1 MATYNGGEV
10 VAHVGADI
18 SDYQSA
24 MKSLSSSTSSA
35 MSSTSQAI
43 SSIGKTLA
51 VTGAAI
57 TALGVKSVNGFGDFQ
72 SSLNK
77 AAVIAGG
84 TSKDIQG
91 LADVA
96 NHMGA
101 VLPISA
107 QDAADAMVAMA
118 RDGASLETIKKE
130 FPAIAEAATAAG
142 ADLQTTASVVQQ
154 SMNIWGDSLESPQQ
168 AAAILTETA
177 NLSNASIEDM
187 QQALATI
194 GGTASNAGISM
205 TDTSEAIG
213 LLTNK
218 GFSAAQASLD
228 LNHALLM
235 MQAPSDK
242 AAGAAQDLG
251 LSFNDAN
258 GNMKPLP
265 QILNEISDS
274 MDGMTSSQKA
284 AALKTM
290 FGSSGMA
297 AILPLM
303 KSVKDKTDSTTT
315 SWSAYSKAM
324 QAASGDTA
332 TATSFLNNQANEM
345 QKNLGSKIEQV
356 GGNWEALRNAAMA
369 GSAGV
374 ISSIVDMMSSTLEW
388 ATTSNSAIGSGIRT
402 FLGLSPIIG
411 AATLATGSFL
421 TAATKIGSVMK
432 TVGTAVGAL
441 FTSPLGLAVLAIGAL
456 ASALS
461 LAYKYSQPFRDAIKS
476 IGDAFTKVFNPATK
490 KSGGEITK
498 FGTAVSSVMKTVGE
512 AFGDKLAKAINSVNW
527 EKVFTKIKN
536 VMDSVVR
543 VATQA
548 VYVFGILA
556 TKVANSGKAAKSWDI
571 LKSVLKS
578 VYGYTKLLYDKFKD
592 IYDRIGEIGGKSA
605 NVGAALQSAFAI
617 TSVASILA
625 ALSQLPKLLG
635 FILSPAKKVGGA
647 FGSMLSNILP
657 FGSKASQAAGAAEKA
672 TKPFSNLALK
682 VLEFGVG
689 VGVAAGG
696 LAALAFG
703 ISSLS
708 SQGSQGTATL
718 KAFGE
723 VVGILAAEFAI
734 LGSKLSVGAVGIGVM
749 LGGLTALALA
759 FTALSSTGK
768 QGQKTMVVF
777 ALAVSG
783 VAAVFALLGP
793 LLTASALGIGVFGA
807 AILAIGAGIGLAT
820 AGMAAFITALNNTT
834 ASAKQIIS
842 TMSAVGAGF
851 AAMVASFLMGIMT
864 QAPLIVNQFI
874 LMITNILNVIT
885 MRLPAL
891 IQSGVNLIIAF
902 LNGINTAIPQIVPVI
917 ITMLTTIVT
926 NIVLYMPILVQN
938 GVNLILAFISGI
950 TQAVP
955 QIVPPLLN
963 MLAVIMNTIA
973 QNLPQ
978 IISSGANLL
987 VAFINGIISIVPT
1000 VVPVIINL
1008 IVTIINTVAG
1018 KLGDIIN
1025 AGVNLLIK
1033 FIQGVSQT
1041 IPRIVGTVV
1050 DLIVQFINAVGD
1062 NLGKII
1068 DAGVNLLAKFINGIV
1083 DAIPRLN
1090 SIAVQAVEKF
1100 VYGVGNA
1107 LGQVMSSGTRLLS
1120 IFVQGIMSGFG
1131 KARSAGKG
1139 AGDKGAEGARSAH
1152 SGFSSAGSFL
1162 GQGLVNGIRGMA
1174 GSAMSAAASIASAA
1188 AGAIRRALKIH
1199 SPSRVTY
1206 GIGEYVGEGLING
1219 MISEQSSVAQAA
1231 SQYASLISGQ
1241 KYEAS
1246 AQLTASSTGV
1256 AGQING
1262 GLSALSD
1269 EVAEQSTQAPVFEVH
1284 NEIVGDKITTTVNSK
1299 NARRQATTKLIT
1311 GGI

>member
-1 MATYNGGEV
+1 MESYSVQAV
-10 VAHVGADI
+10 L
-18 SDYQSA
+18 SA
-24 MKSLSSSTSSA
+24 VDKNLSSTFGKA
-35 MSSTSQAI
+35 AQAA
-43 SSIGKTLA
+43 SDFESKSKQSLENVGKFMAVAGAA
-51 VTGAAI
+51 VTAI
-57 TALGVKSVNGFGDFQ
+57 GIKSVNSFGDFQ

-118 RDGASLETIKKE
+118 RDGASLGTIKKE

-228 LNHALLM
+228 LNHALLL

-242 AAGAAQDLG
+242 AAKQAAALG
-251 LSFNDAN
+251 LNFNDAQ

-274 MDGMTSSQKA
+274 MDGMSSSDKA

-303 KSVKDKTDSTTT
+303 KSIKDKTDNTTT
-315 SWSAYSKAM
+315 SWDAYSKAM

-356 GGNWEALRNAAMA
+356 GGNWEALRNAAMS

-421 TAATKIGSVMK
+421 TAATRIGSVMS
-432 TVGTAVGAL
+432 TVGTALKAL
-441 FTSPLGLAVLAIGAL
+441 FISPLGLALLAIGAL
-456 ASALS
+456 VSALS

-571 LKSVLKS
+571 LKSILIS

-617 TSVASILA
+617 TSVVGLVVG
-625 ALSQLPKLLG
+625 LSQLPKLLG
-635 FILSPAKKVGGA
+635 LILSPAKGVAGA
-647 FGSMLSNILP
+647 FSSMLGSILP
-657 FGSKASQAAGAAEKA
+657 FGGKASEAAGAATKA

-682 VLEFGVG
+682 ALEVG
-689 VGVAAGG
+689 VGIGAATAG

-703 ISSLS
+703 ISSLA
-708 SQGSQGTATL
+708 SQGQQGTAAL

-723 VVGILAAEFAI
+723 VVGILAGEFAI
-734 LGSKLSVGAVGIGVM
+734 LGGRLTVGAVGIGVM

-891 IQSGVNLIIAF
+891 IQSGINLIIAF

-926 NIVLYMPILVQN
+926 NIVTYMPILVQN
-938 GVNLILAFISGI
+938 GISLILAFISGVV
-950 TQAVP
+950 QAVP
-955 QIVPPLLN
+955 QIVPAIVN
-963 MLAVIMNTIA
+963 MLAVIMDTISA
-973 QNLPQ
+973 NLPQ

-987 VAFINGIISIVPT
+987 VSFIKGIISIIPT
-1000 VVPVIINL
+1000 VVPVIIDL

-1050 DLIVQFINAVGD
+1050 DLIVKFINAVGD
-1062 NLGKII
+1062 NLGRII

-1131 KARSAGKG
+1131 KANSSGSGAANQVKNGISGISLFHAG
-1139 AGDKGAEGARSAH
+1139 ASIM
-1152 SGFSSAGSFL
+1152 SGFLSGLRSMWGGITSFVGSIAGWIKAHKGPISYDKRL
-1162 GQGLVNGIRGMA
+1162 LIPAGNAIMNGLNAGLVDNFKTVQKNVSGMA
-1174 GSAMSAAASIASAA
+1174 GSILDAATSVGNLATN
-1188 AGAIRRALKIH
+1188 AIGDPINALNNN
-1199 SPSRVTY
+1199 
-1206 GIGEYVGEGLING
+1206 IGGSY
-1219 MISEQSSVAQAA
+1219 SSVMTLDHTSTTQPANITIGFDKHGYTAYVDDINNQQGKTALLKRNN
-1231 SQYASLISGQ
+1231 SV
-1241 KYEAS
+1241 
-1246 AQLTASSTGV
+1246 QL
-1256 AGQING
+1256 
-1262 GLSALSD
+1262 
-1269 EVAEQSTQAPVFEVH
+1269 
-1284 NEIVGDKITTTVNSK
+1284 
-1299 NARRQATTKLIT
+1299 
-1311 GGI
+1311 

>member
-1 MATYNGGEV
+1 MATYNGGTV
-10 VAHVGADI
+10 TAHIGADI
-18 SDYQSA
+18 ADYQSA
-24 MKSLSSSTSSA
+24 MKTVSSVTSSA
-35 MSSTSQAI
+35 MANANQAVADV
-43 SSIGKTLA
+43 GKTLA
-51 VTGAAI
+51 VTGAAV
-57 TALGVKSVNGFGDFQ
+57 TALGIKALTSFGSFEQ
-72 SSLNK
+72 SLNQ

-96 NHMGA
+96 NKMGA
-101 VLPISA
+101 DLPLSA
-107 QDAADAMVAMA
+107 KDAADAMVAMA
-118 RDGASLETIKKE
+118 RDGASISTIKEE
-130 FPAIAEAATAAG
+130 FPAIAQAATAAG
-142 ADLQTTASVVQQ
+142 SDLQQTASVVQNA
-154 SMNIWGDSLESPQQ
+154 MNIWGESIGSPAQ
-168 AAAILTETA
+168 AASTLVQVA
-177 NLSNASIEDM
+177 NLSNASIEEM
-187 QQALATI
+187 QHALATA
-194 GGTASNAGISM
+194 GGSARLAGMSM
-205 TDTSEAIG
+205 QDTSSAIG
-213 LLTNK
+213 LLTNQ
-218 GFSAAQASLD
+218 GFSAADASQD
-228 LNHALLM
+228 LNHAILQML
-235 MQAPSDK
+235 APSQ
-242 AAGAAQDLG
+242 AAQGAMSDLG
-251 LSFNDAN
+251 LSFTDAN
-258 GNMKPLP
+258 GNLKPFK
-265 QILNEISDS
+265 QILQETAKAT
-274 MDGMTSSQKA
+274 DGMGAADKA
-284 AALKTM
+284 AALKTI
-290 FGSSGMA
+290 FHSAGMKA
-297 AILPLM
+297 MIPLL
-303 KSVKDKTDSTTT
+303 KAVEDETGNTTT
-315 SWSAYSKAM
+315 SWDAFTKAVGDASSS
-324 QAASGDTA
+324 QA
-332 TATSFLNNQANEM
+332 QAEKVLESQSTEM
-345 QKNLGSKIEQV
+345 QKNVGSKLEQV
-356 GGNWEALRNAAMA
+356 GGNWDSLSNKSQEAAKAINGAWIDMTNNA
-369 GSAGV
+369 
-374 ISSIVDMMSSTLEW
+374 LQW
-388 ATTSNSAIGSGIRT
+388 AAKSNSGMAKGIRG
-402 FLGLSPIIG
+402 FLGLAPVIG
-411 AATLATGSFL
+411 AATVATGSFL
-421 TAATKIGSVMK
+421 TAATKVGSTLRTTGTIIGS
-432 TVGTAVGAL
+432 L
-441 FTSPLGLAVLAIGAL
+441 FVTPLGLAILTMTVLGA
-456 ASALS
+456 AFG
-461 LAYKYSQPFRDAIKS
+461 LAYKYSEPFRKAISS
-476 IGDAFTKVFNPATK
+476 IGDAFKKVFNKGAQSSTN
-490 KSGGEITK
+490 EIKK
-498 FGTAVSSVMKTVGE
+498 FGAAVASVMKAVGE
-512 AFGDKLAKAINSVNW
+512 AFGDKLAKAINSVHW

-556 TKVANSGKAAKSWDI
+556 TKIANNGKAAKSWDI

-578 VYGYTKLLYDKFKD
+578 VYDYTKLLYDKFKD

-617 TSVASILA
+617 TSVVGILA

-657 FGSKASQAAGAAEKA
+657 LGSKASQAAGAAEKA
-672 TKPFSNLALK
+672 IKPFSNLALK

-718 KAFGE
+718 KSFGE

-734 LGSKLSVGAVGIGVM
+734 LGSKLTVGAVGIGVM

-777 ALAVSG
+777 ALTVSG
-783 VAAVFALLGP
+783 VATVFALLGP
-793 LLTASALGIGVFGA
+793 LLTASALGIGAFGA
-807 AILAIGAGIGLAT
+807 AMLAIGAGIGLAT

-842 TMSAVGAGF
+842 TMSAVGTGF
-851 AAMVASFLMGIMT
+851 AVMVASFLMGILT

-891 IQSGVNLIIAF
+891 IQSGVDLIIAF
-902 LNGINTAIPQIVPVI
+902 LNGINTAIPQIVPVVM
-917 ITMLTTIVT
+917 TMLTTIVT

-955 QIVPPLLN
+955 QIVPPLLS
-963 MLAVIMNTIA
+963 MLVVIMDTIA

-987 VAFINGIISIVPT
+987 VAFINGIISIIPT
-1000 VVPVIINL
+1000 VVPVIIKL
-1008 IVTIINTVAG
+1008 IVTIINTIAG

-1050 DLIVQFINAVGD
+1050 DLIVRFINAVGD
-1062 NLGKII
+1062 NLDKII
-1068 DAGVNLLAKFINGIV
+1068 DAGVNLLAKFIKGIV
-1083 DAIPRLN
+1083 DAIPRLT
-1090 SIAVQAVEKF
+1090 SVAVQAVEKF

-1107 LGQVMSSGTRLLS
+1107 LGQVMSSGSRLLS

-1131 KARSAGKG
+1131 KARNAGKG
-1139 AGDKGAEGARSAH
+1139 AGDQGAEGARSAY
-1152 SGFSSAGSFL
+1152 SGFSTAGSFL
-1162 GQGLVNGIRGMA
+1162 GQGLVNGIRSMA
-1174 GSAMSAAASIASAA
+1174 GNAMSAAASIANAA
-1188 AGAIRRALKIH
+1188 AAAIRRALKIH

-1262 GLSALSD
+1262 GLASLSD
-1269 EVAEQSTQAPVFEVH
+1269 EVAEQSAQEPVFEVH
-1284 NEIVGDKITTTVNSK
+1284 NEIIGDKITTTVNSM
-1299 NARRQATTKLIT
+1299 NARRQATTRLVT